1 MKKVLILVFL
11 PGVLFLSTMQSNAQ
25 WMHIYSNDS
34 LEGLDALNKDTIFTV
49 GKNHILRTCD
59 GGATWQNMLQSPLFY
74 AVEVVF
80 PNDTTGYVSGYEKIM
95 KTTDCGLTWNPVKT
109 DSNGNW
115 YKRLCFPTSE
125 LGFTQSWNYN
135 GDTIFRTTD
144 GGENWVPIFCRQS
157 LNDIQM
163 TDETTGYIAGD
174 SLFKTIDG
182 GISWQYAPTIIGT
195 SDDNIKALGFS
206 DADTGLIV
214 LWSGQLGKTND
225 GGNSWELIELPGPGF
240 IYWNSFFC
248 SVDGNHYYFSGWDP
262 VAPLGAIYYSGDGGY
277 NWTEQL
283 KGVGSHYLFSRIDMI
298 NDSIGYVVN
307 VAKGVFKT
315 ISGGFP
321 VGIHHE
327 KPYQDKKFIIQP
339 NPVINNLIIHNLDS
353 FTSAEISIFN
363 MAGKLIL
370 KQSLTPNAET
380 LIQFLNFPNG
390 TYLYS
395 IQQNSKMLE
404 SGKFLKAK
412 TY

>member
-1 MKKVLILVFL
+1 MKQILLL
-11 PGVLFLSTMQSNAQ
+11 PLFFAMALSTLQSTAQ
-25 WMHIYSNDS
+25 WVQIYNDDALQS
-34 LEGLDALNKDTIFTV
+34 LDALNKDTVFVVEI
-49 GKNHILRTCD
+49 NHILRTCD
-59 GGATWQNMLQSPLFY
+59 GGASWQNLLSSTSLN

-80 PNDTTGYVSGYEKIM
+80 PNDTTGFVAGYEKIL
-95 KTTDCGLTWNPVKT
+95 KTTDCGLTWKT
-109 DSNGNW
+109 IKVDSSGNW
-115 YKRLCFPTSE
+115 YKRLCFPTPK
-125 LGFTQSWNYN
+125 LGFAESWNIN
-135 GDTIFRTTD
+135 GDTIFRTAD
-144 GGENWVPIFCRQS
+144 GGENWEPVFSRKF

-182 GISWQYAPTIIGT
+182 GISWQYIPTIMGT
-195 SDDNIKALGFS
+195 SEDNIKALGFF
-206 DADTGLIV
+206 DANTGLIV
-214 LWSGQLGKTND
+214 LWSGQLCKTND

-248 SVDGNHYYFSGWDP
+248 AVDGNHYYFSGWDP
-262 VAPLGAIYYSGDGGY
+262 VAPLGAIFYSSDGGY
-277 NWTEQL
+277 NWTEQFI
-283 KGVGSHYLFSRIDMI
+283 GVGPHYLFGRIDMI

-321 VGIHHE
+321 VGIHDA

-339 NPVINNLIIHNLDS
+339 NPVINNLIIHSMDS

-390 TYLYS
+390 IYLYS